1 MNEGTDME
9 KEICIAEVIGPNA
22 GYQRFRSCAPWSD
35 RNNKNPSSDLLVL
48 LKAQKYALTRNLK
61 TQVLSLNAYR
71 YPMEKLQK
79 LHELF
84 GCIIMCS
91 NVASKEGKSSRFVA
105 TAQVR

>member
-9 KEICIAEVIGPNA
+9 KEICIAEVIGSNA
-22 GYQRFRSCAPWSD
+22 GYERFRSCAPWSD

-84 GCIIMCS
+84 GCIIMW
-91 NVASKEGKSSRFVA
+91 
-105 TAQVR
+105 